1 MKTVVKQQS
10 KKIIH
15 YLIIYGM
22 PIDNDIKI
30 AIRSS
35 FIYKMC
41 CVGPRLITTA
51 QFSLKLTT
59 HLWALY
65 KIQLREIILL

>member
-1 MKTVVKQQS
+1 MCICSTSLLFKC
-10 KKIIH
+10 
-15 YLIIYGM
+15 IYTWNLATSNV
-22 PIDNDIKI
+22 DNDIKI

-59 HLWALY
+59 HLCTI
-65 KIQLREIILL
+65 KNDI